1 MSRLR
6 SILCA
11 VLAAALTF
19 TAALPAAATYSDV
32 ENATISYRDVKLKI
46 DGIDYVPH
54 VGGTVI
60 EPFLLD
66 GTTYLPVRAVANA
79 FGREVA
85 FDSATNT
92 VELGAQSPTY
102 FQPSV
107 RTGQNLDKRVTLC
120 YRDVKLT
127 VEGVPYTPTDLAGK
141 VVEPFIIDGVTYLP
155 LRAVANALGVA
166 VDWDGSTN
174 TVLLGEQ
181 LSGNLYSQSSPAP
194 LGISQQVL
202 GVTADGVRY
211 TARISVQRT
220 VTGNEALQLLIGA
233 DIQNPP
239 PPAGMRYGLARVTF
253 SLDRTSDG
261 SAISVDPTDF
271 DIYSFRGDD
280 YADCIVTP
288 PYPAFGGTLLPGQS
302 ISGYVPYLVRESE
315 QRPLLSIDA
324 NYDGTGDIW
333 LALR

>member
-1 MSRLR
+1 MAIQFNPDRWAQVR
-6 SILCA
+6 E
-11 VLAAALTF
+11 
-19 TAALPAAATYSDV
+19 TY
-32 ENATISYRDVKLKI
+32 TKW
-46 DGIDYVPH
+46 
-54 VGGTVI
+54 
-60 EPFLLD
+60 
-66 GTTYLPVRAVANA
+66 
-79 FGREVA
+79 
-85 FDSATNT
+85 
-92 VELGAQSPTY
+92 
-102 FQPSV
+102 
-107 RTGQNLDKRVTLC
+107 
-120 YRDVKLT
+120 
-127 VEGVPYTPTDLAGK
+127 
-141 VVEPFIIDGVTYLP
+141 
-155 LRAVANALGVA
+155 
-166 VDWDGSTN
+166 WDGSLKRPIFQVTQRIG
-174 TVLLGEQ
+174 TGPDPHPHVPVLSQATCADFSWTPEEVIDKIDWQ

>member
-1 MSRLR
+1 M
-6 SILCA
+6 
-11 VLAAALTF
+11 
-19 TAALPAAATYSDV
+19 
-32 ENATISYRDVKLKI
+32 
-46 DGIDYVPH
+46 
-54 VGGTVI
+54 
-60 EPFLLD
+60 
-66 GTTYLPVRAVANA
+66 
-79 FGREVA
+79 
-85 FDSATNT
+85 
-92 VELGAQSPTY
+92 
-102 FQPSV
+102 
-107 RTGQNLDKRVTLC
+107 
-120 YRDVKLT
+120 KLT